1 MGIVDIH
8 THVFPDKIAERAS
21 EGIASF
27 YDIPVLYD
35 GTLSTLLEQ
44 GGRAGVTHYV
54 LHAVATNPNQAGRI
68 NDFLAQAVAG
78 RPDRLTGFAGIHP
91 AMESPIAEMERAR
104 RLGLRGIKLHP
115 DIQQFFVDD
124 ARMFPLYEAMGSDM
138 ILLTHAGD
146 HRYDYSS
153 PARLRRVRDLFPR
166 LTMICAHLGGWSV
179 WEDAREMLC
188 GQNVYVD
195 SSSALFW
202 LGPKRALELIR
213 SYGADR
219 VLFGTDYPVW
229 DAQGELERLDAL
241 GLTEDERS
249 AILYANAAK
258 LLGLDI

>member
-1 MGIVDIH
+1 MAIVDIH

-35 GTLSTLLEQ
+35 GKLGTLYQQ
-44 GGRAGVTHYV
+44 GGKAGITHYV
-54 LHAVATNPNQAGRI
+54 IHAVATQPGQASRI
-68 NDFLAQAVAG
+68 NDFLAQTVAAQ
-78 RPDRLTGFAGIHP
+78 PDRLTGFAGIHP
-91 AMESPIAEMERAR
+91 AMEDAIAEMERAR
-104 RLGLRGIKLHP
+104 GLGLRGIKLHP

-124 ARMFPLYEAMGSDM
+124 PRMFPLYEAMGSDM

-146 HRYDYSS
+146 QRYDYSS
-153 PARLRRVRDLFPR
+153 PARLRRVRNQFPR

-202 LGPKRALELIR
+202 LGSQRALELIR
-213 SYGADR
+213 AYGAER

-229 DAQGELERLDAL
+229 DAQDELNRLDAL

-249 AILYANAAK
+249 AILYANASK
-258 LLGLDI
+258 LLGLTV

>member
-1 MGIVDIH
+1 MAIVDIH

-35 GTLSTLLEQ
+35 GKLSTLYQQ
-44 GGRAGVTHYV
+44 GSRAGITHYV
-54 LHAVATNPNQAGRI
+54 IHAVATQPGQAIRI
-68 NDFLAQAVAG
+68 NDFLAQTIADQ
-78 RPDRLTGFAGIHP
+78 PDKLTGFAGIHP
-91 AMESPIAEMERAR
+91 AMDNAIDEMERAR
-104 RLGLRGIKLHP
+104 SLGLRGIKLHP

-124 ARMFPLYEAMGSDM
+124 PRMFPLYEAMGSEM

-146 HRYDYSS
+146 QRFDYSS
-153 PARLRRVRDLFPR
+153 PVRLRRVRDLFPR

-179 WEDAREMLC
+179 WEDAQEILC

-202 LGPKRALELIR
+202 LEPKRALALIR
-213 SYGADR
+213 AYGAER

-229 DAQGELERLDAL
+229 DAQDELDRIDKL
-241 GLTEDERS
+241 GLTQDERS
-249 AILYANAAK
+249 AILYANAAR
-258 LLGLDI
+258 LLGLTL